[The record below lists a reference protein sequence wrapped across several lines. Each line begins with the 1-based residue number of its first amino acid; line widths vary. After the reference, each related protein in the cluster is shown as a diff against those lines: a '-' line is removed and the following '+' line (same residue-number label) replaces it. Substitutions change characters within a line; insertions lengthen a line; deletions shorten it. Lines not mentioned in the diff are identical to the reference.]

1 MNLYVSNLMS
11 NVTEDT
17 LKKEFAAY
25 GQVASCKII
34 MDRATGASRGFAFVE
49 MPQQAEAEQAMK
61 ELEGKSFNGKNISVT
76 EARQR
81 TDRQA
86 Y

>member
-11 NVTEDT
+11 NVTEDN
-17 LKKEFAAY
+17 LKKEFTAY

-34 MDRATGASRGFAFVE
+34 MDRATGTSRGFAFVE
-49 MPQQAEAEQAMK
+49 MPQQAEAEKAMK
-61 ELEGKSFNGKNISVT
+61 ELDGKNMDGKGISIT